1 MLKFSNRVYDVLKK
15 ISMMAVPITTLIA
28 SLSKIWGFTWG
39 TEVCA
44 TISALGIFLG
54 ACLEIS
60 TRNYNDYMIN
70 TGDDDAI
77 PVDKDGG
84 LG

>member
-1 MLKFSNRVYDVLKK
+1 MLKFSNKVYDVLKK
-15 ISMMAVPITTLIA
+15 ISMMAVPLATLVA
-28 SLSKIWGFTWG
+28 ALSRIWGFTWG

-44 TISALGIFLG
+44 TISAVGVFLG

-60 TRNYNDYMIN
+60 TKNYNDYMVE
-70 TGDDDAI
+70 TGDDDAVPTDI
-77 PVDKDGG
+77 HGG

>member
-1 MLKFSNRVYDVLKK
+1 MLKFSNKVYDVLKK